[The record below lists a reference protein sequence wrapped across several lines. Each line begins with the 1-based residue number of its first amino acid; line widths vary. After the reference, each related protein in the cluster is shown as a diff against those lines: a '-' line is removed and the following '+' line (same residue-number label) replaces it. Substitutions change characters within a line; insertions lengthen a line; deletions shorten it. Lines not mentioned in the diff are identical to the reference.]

1 LAETYIPIYGYDIGG
16 GLEMESS
23 PSPFIPFNGQ
33 IRDVLYGYI
42 DFVKGF
48 EDKVIDS
55 WAMQRLRY
63 IYQLQAAH
71 FIYPNATHTRFA
83 HSIGVMHSSFK
94 YITHL
99 LRTSYHLPEE
109 CTYRKD
115 IIGHQKEIIFAAR
128 LLGLMHDLGHGPFSH
143 AFDKYVY
150 KTREFLGYSVG
161 NHEVVG
167 YLLYRDFLRERIYE
181 QALDSSKTLGLDPE
195 VLISLLDEGMKP
207 PRGMK
212 DFTDLV
218 NRSLLSDKDFYNPS
232 SNDLSSMVR
241 LVVRDYA
248 YTSDIMDYLKRDSF
262 FTGVPVG
269 EINDDWIIRNTFLV
283 EKNNMIIPGVTRKSL
298 DEIARLFDARKI
310 MYKNV
315 YLHPVNVAFI
325 EMIGYLL
332 QCLKSRLVEIIEEIL
347 QKPDSLSKYFLL
359 TDHSLYSMLA
369 NLIYEDVS
377 TYECVDKELA
387 RKALQSLFIERK
399 PVWKMIGR
407 FNYNLKYAKH
417 LFSERFGETYQKMLK
432 EKISEEISSVLKDR
446 NVNSSDIL
454 TIIDKV
460 EIYPSS
466 GSEVLDKIHVVEIRG
481 SKVIDV
487 EDLTYE
493 EFAQQHGLIPEVLFT
508 IYVNR
513 EKYKDLSSSDLK
525 KAQESAEEVIKEALY
540 GGGREAPE
548 TS

>member
-1 LAETYIPIYGYDIGG
+1 
-16 GLEMESS
+16 MESS

-63 IYQLQAAH
+63 VYQLQAAH

-99 LRTSYHLPEE
+99 LRTSNHLPEE
-109 CTYRKD
+109 SFFRRD
-115 IIGHQKEIIFAAR
+115 IFGRQKELIFAAR

-167 YLLYRDFLRERIYE
+167 YLIYRDFLRDKIFE
-181 QALDSSKTLGLDPE
+181 QALDSAKTLGLDPE

-207 PRGMK
+207 PKGMK

-218 NRSLLSDKDFYNPS
+218 NRSLLSDKDFYTIS
-232 SNDLSSMVR
+232 FNDLSSMVR
-241 LVVRDYA
+241 LVVRDYV

-283 EKNNMIIPGVTRKSL
+283 EKDSMIIPGVTRKSL

-332 QCLKSRLVEIIEEIL
+332 QCLKSRLVDIIEGML
-347 QKPDSLSKYFLL
+347 QKPENLSKYFLL
-359 TDHSLYSMLA
+359 TDHSLYSMLV
-369 NLIYEDVS
+369 NLMYEDVS
-377 TYECVDKELA
+377 TYECIDKDLA

-407 FNYNLKYAKH
+407 FNYNLERAKH
-417 LFSERFGETYQKMLK
+417 LFGGRFAETYQKTLK
-432 EKISEEISSVLKDR
+432 EKISEEISSALKSR
-446 NVNSSDIL
+446 NIDSNDIL

-466 GSEVLDKIHVVEIRG
+466 GSEVLDKIHVVEIRNG
-481 SKVIDV
+481 KVIDV
-487 EDLTYE
+487 DELTYKD
-493 EFAQQHGLIPEVLFT
+493 FAQQHGLIPEALFT

-513 EKYKDLSSSDLK
+513 EKYKDLSSNDLK
-525 KAQESAEEVIKEALY
+525 KAQETAEEVIKEALY